1 MENSAVFFICVF
13 LNCITLLHAK
23 KPFSLLKKSPETMIR
38 HFKLF
43 MYVCSSILHIFSLE
57 AN

>member
-1 MENSAVFFICVF
+1 MLFFSFVFP
-13 LNCITLLHAK
+13 NCITLLHAK
-23 KPFSLLKKSPETMIR
+23 EPFSLLKKAPETMIR
-38 HFKLF
+38 HFELF